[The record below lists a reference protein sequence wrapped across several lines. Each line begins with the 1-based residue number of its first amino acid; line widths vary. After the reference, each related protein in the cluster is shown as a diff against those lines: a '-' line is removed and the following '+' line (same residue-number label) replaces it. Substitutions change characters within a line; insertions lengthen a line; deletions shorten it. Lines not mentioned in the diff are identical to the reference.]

1 MDNLERIESSLRGF
15 GAFRVGLDPFL
26 NKVIIQSLNFGI
38 IKIMESTNEELRELT
53 LLEKIENDPDVNQST
68 LATQLGVAVG
78 TVNWHLKRLIA
89 KGYVKVK
96 RAERKK
102 LRYIITPDGI
112 ALRARLAVDYVE
124 RSFSLYRKTRQRVRE
139 YLSEIKSAGYNRIRI
154 VGKGDVA
161 DICRLTCLEHGIA
174 VVNDKHAPVLHVE
187 GFKVI
192 LQMDGKS

>member
-1 MDNLERIESSLRGF
+1 MDTAS
-15 GAFRVGLDPFL
+15 
-26 NKVIIQSLNFGI
+26 
-38 IKIMESTNEELRELT
+38 EEPRELT

-102 LRYIITPDGI
+102 LRYIITPEGI

-124 RSFSLYRKTRQRVRE
+124 KSFSLYRKTRQRVRE
-139 YLSEIKSAGYNRIRI
+139 YISEVQGAGYDRLRII
-154 VGKGDVA
+154 GKGDVA
-161 DICRLTCLEHGIA
+161 DICRLTCLEHGIN
-174 VVNDKHAPVLHVE
+174 VVTDEDAPVLQVE
-187 GFKVI
+187 ATRVT
-192 LQMDGKS
+192 LQMEAAS

>member
-1 MDNLERIESSLRGF
+1 
-15 GAFRVGLDPFL
+15 
-26 NKVIIQSLNFGI
+26 
-38 IKIMESTNEELRELT
+38 MESTNEELRELT

-174 VVNDKHAPVLHVE
+174 VVNDKNAPALQVE

-192 LQMDGKS
+192 LKMDEKS

>member
-1 MDNLERIESSLRGF
+1 
-15 GAFRVGLDPFL
+15 
-26 NKVIIQSLNFGI
+26 
-38 IKIMESTNEELRELT
+38 MESANDELRELT
-53 LLEKIENDPDVNQST
+53 LLENIENDPDVNQAT

-102 LRYIITPDGI
+102 LRYIITPEGI

-124 RSFSLYRKTRQRVRE
+124 RSFTLYRRVRQRVRE
-139 YLSEIKSAGYNRIRI
+139 HLKQVEEAGYDRVRI

-161 DICRLTCLEHGIA
+161 DICRLTCLEQDVA
-174 VVNDKHAPVLHVE
+174 VVTEKNVPTLHVD
-187 GFKVI
+187 GFKVT
-192 LQMDGKS
+192 LQLDLDS

>member
-1 MDNLERIESSLRGF
+1 MESS
-15 GAFRVGLDPFL
+15 
-26 NKVIIQSLNFGI
+26 
-38 IKIMESTNEELRELT
+38 NEELRELT
-53 LLEKIENDPDVNQST
+53 LLENIENDPDVNQST

-78 TVNWHLKRLIA
+78 PVNWHLKRLIA

-102 LRYIITPDGI
+102 LRYIITPEGI

-124 RSFSLYRKTRQRVRE
+124 HSLTLYRKTRQRVTE
-139 YLSEIKSAGYNRIRI
+139 HLKTLEAAGYKSVQI

-174 VVNDKHAPVLHVE
+174 VVNDKQAPALQVE
-187 GFKVI
+187 GFKVQ
-192 LQMDGKS
+192 LRMEDTNE

>member
-1 MDNLERIESSLRGF
+1 LEL
-15 GAFRVGLDPFL
+15 L
-26 NKVIIQSLNFGI
+26 KYC
-38 IKIMESTNEELRELT
+38 MESTNEELRELT

-102 LRYIITPDGI
+102 LHYIITPEGI

-139 YLSEIKSAGYNRIRI
+139 YLSEIKSAGYDRIRI
-154 VGKGDVA
+154 IGKGDVA

-174 VVNDKHAPVLHVE
+174 VVNDKNAPALQVE

-192 LQMDGKS
+192 LQMDGNHD

>member
-1 MDNLERIESSLRGF
+1 
-15 GAFRVGLDPFL
+15 
-26 NKVIIQSLNFGI
+26 
-38 IKIMESTNEELRELT
+38 MESTNEELRELT

-102 LRYIITPDGI
+102 LHYIITPEGI

-139 YLSEIKSAGYNRIRI
+139 YLSEIKSAGYDRIRI
-154 VGKGDVA
+154 IGKGDVA

-174 VVNDKHAPVLHVE
+174 VVNDKNAPALQVE

-192 LQMDGKS
+192 LQMDGNHD

>member
-1 MDNLERIESSLRGF
+1 
-15 GAFRVGLDPFL
+15 
-26 NKVIIQSLNFGI
+26 
-38 IKIMESTNEELRELT
+38 MESTNEELRELT

-139 YLSEIKSAGYNRIRI
+139 YLSEIKSSGYDRIRI
-154 VGKGDVA
+154 IGKGDVA

-174 VVNDKHAPVLHVE
+174 VVNDKDAPALQVE

-192 LQMDGKS
+192 LQMDRKS

>member
-1 MDNLERIESSLRGF
+1 MDTAS
-15 GAFRVGLDPFL
+15 
-26 NKVIIQSLNFGI
+26 
-38 IKIMESTNEELRELT
+38 EEPRELT

-102 LRYIITPDGI
+102 LRYIITPEGI

-124 RSFSLYRKTRQRVRE
+124 KSFSLYRKTRQRVRE
-139 YLSEIKSAGYNRIRI
+139 YLSEIKGAGYNRIRI

-161 DICRLTCLEHGIA
+161 DICRLTCLEHGIN
-174 VVNDKHAPVLHVE
+174 VVNDRDAPVLQVE
-187 GFKVI
+187 GFKVS
-192 LQMDGKS
+192 LQMEEKS

>member
-1 MDNLERIESSLRGF
+1 
-15 GAFRVGLDPFL
+15 
-26 NKVIIQSLNFGI
+26 
-38 IKIMESTNEELRELT
+38 MESTNEELRELT

-154 VGKGDVA
+154 IGKGDVA

-174 VVNDKHAPVLHVE
+174 VVNDKNAPALQVE